1 MAIPIIT
8 LTTDF
13 GTRDGYVGAMKGAIL
28 GRAPCTIVDI
38 AHDVPR
44 GDVAHAAWVVHT
56 STGAFPEGTIHI
68 VVVDPG
74 VGSTRR
80 GVVIREDEHYF
91 VGPDNG
97 VFAYVEHDGVWT
109 IENPEVMAPIVSATF
124 HGRDVFAPV
133 AAYLAQEIIYHSRIR
148 DRVLVGLGARN
159 DALIGLPW
167 GERQHGEG
175 RVVHVDHFGNL
186 ITDLPEEDVLADG
199 TLQTIE
205 VGVSVAGRHVPLV
218 RTYSDVAPGQLLAYV
233 GSAGTIEI
241 AVRDGRADRE
251 LNVPRGT
258 LVVPAEAAG
267 PYR

>member
-1 MAIPIIT
+1 MAVPIIT

-44 GDVAHAAWVVHT
+44 GDVAHAAWVVNT
-56 STGAFPEGTIHI
+56 ATGAFPEGTIHV

-74 VGSTRR
+74 VGSARR
-80 GVVIREDEHYF
+80 GVVVREDEHYF

-97 VFAYVEHDGVWT
+97 VFAYIESDGVWA
-109 IENPEVMAPIVSATF
+109 IENASAMAPMVSATF

-148 DRVLVGLGARN
+148 DRVLVALGTRG
-159 DALIGLPW
+159 DALVGLPW
-167 GERQHGEG
+167 GDRAHGEG
-175 RVVHVDHFGNL
+175 RIVHVDHFGNL
-186 ITDLPEEDVLADG
+186 VTDLPSEEVLDDG
-199 TLQTIE
+199 TVQTTE
-205 VGVSVAGRHVPLV
+205 LGVAVAGRQIPIV
-218 RTYSDVAPGQLLAYV
+218 RTYSDVAVGQLLAYV

-251 LNVPRGT
+251 LDVPRGT